1 MDQEEMHMHLEEYK
15 DNPSKVLVDFDETSK
30 LGKVLINLTKLQLYT
45 ESELQ
50 STFATLDLKRY
61 KHSNPSIILRKIV
74 DEKKGLLGYVIWT
87 GSKVVEVPVNK
98 IETLKDKY
106 FVNAKIVKVEGRR
119 YYISPLKGDFEEI
132 KVDSISLKTEAEIE
146 RIITFNLKHGIIKIS
161 RDDFRIKEVEPLLEV
176 YEERGNKMNYETMLK
191 FILDSK
197 ADNQIYEIRLYEDNK
212 KIGLPLEQHFSCDK
226 HLLEEDA
233 EQWITELTHSSHLTD
248 IEDRMELHEL

>member
-1 MDQEEMHMHLEEYK
+1 MHLEDLCK
-15 DNPSKVLVDFDETSK
+15 NTSSKVLVAFDETSK
-30 LGKVLINLTKLQLYT
+30 LGVVLIKLTKLEIYT
-45 ESELQ
+45 ESELR

-61 KHSNPSIILRKIV
+61 KHSNPSIILKKIV
-74 DEKKGLLGYVIWT
+74 NEKDCLIGYLIWT

-98 IETLKDKY
+98 IDTLKNNY
-106 FVNAKIVKVEGRR
+106 FVNAKIVEAEGRR
-119 YYISPLKGDFEEI
+119 CYISPLKGDFEEI

-176 YEERGNKMNYETMLK
+176 YEERGNKMNYEKMLQ
-191 FILDSK
+191 FILKLIKTLNSDRV
-197 ADNQIYEIRLYEDNK
+197 YEIRLYKDNQR
-212 KIGLPLEQHFSCDK
+212 IGLPLEQHFSCDK

-233 EQWITELTHSSHLTD
+233 EQWVTELTHSSHLTD